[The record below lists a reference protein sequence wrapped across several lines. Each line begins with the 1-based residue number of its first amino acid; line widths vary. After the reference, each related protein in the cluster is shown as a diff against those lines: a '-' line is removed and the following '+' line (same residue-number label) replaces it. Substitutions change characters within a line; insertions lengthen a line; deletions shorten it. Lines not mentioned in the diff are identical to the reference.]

1 MYIYM
6 VTEGEELKIHTPD
19 TEDLS
24 KVKKKQIVKP
34 DCILLQLD
42 YPSGLHLEIETH
54 ADRII
59 FYSNRPWNR
68 NPDGS
73 FTAPSA

>member
-6 VTEGEELKIHTPD
+6 ITEGEELKIHTPN

-24 KVKKKQIVKP
+24 KVKKKSIMKP
-34 DCILLQLD
+34 DCSLLQLD

-59 FYSNRPWNR
+59 FYSNRQLIR

-73 FTAPSA
+73 FTAP

>member
-6 VTEGEELKIHTPD
+6 VTEGQELKIHTNPN
-19 TEDLS
+19 ESLS
-24 KVKKKQIVKP
+24 QIKQKRIVRP

-42 YPSGLHLEIETH
+42 YPSGLHLEIEHH

-59 FYSNRPWNR
+59 FYSNKELTQ

-73 FTAPSA
+73 FTAP